1 MKKISVIVLCLFLA
15 ATSQAQLKAKVDC
28 GAFDVDVLDGKV
40 NGLKP
45 NTIPGQIKRTWT
57 CFTGADSAGAKC
69 GEAIYYK
76 DKGITFYTDRDYI
89 EIAEGFK
96 GKMSIPLLG
105 AARGSLFKHLGNPRM
120 KDNTWDAYQTSYGVL
135 ILHYNKAN
143 KVRLIQMSTET
154 TGTIQLC
161 E

>member
-1 MKKISVIVLCLFLA
+1 MKKISVFVVCLFLA
-15 ATSQAQLKAKVDC
+15 ATSQAQLKAKVEC

-40 NGLKP
+40 SGFKA
-45 NTIPGQIKRTWT
+45 NTIPGQIKRTWP
-57 CFTGADSAGAKC
+57 CFTSATTDSAKC
-69 GEAIYYK
+69 GEAVYYK
-76 DKGITFYTDRDYI
+76 DKGITFYTTRDYI

-105 AARGSLFKHLGNPRM
+105 AARGSLFKHLGNPKM
-120 KDNTWDAYQTSYGVL
+120 KDATWDAYQTSYGVL

-143 KVRLIQMSTET
+143 KVRLVQMSTEST
-154 TGTIQLC
+154 ATIKLC